1 MVVLTDKTVMVVKLY
16 VSDSELRSQY
26 LDRCAEHNESI
37 DTDHY
42 YNAGFDLLTP
52 RTTEFEPGKMTLL
65 DMGIKTAAYWM
76 DENDDLVAPTAYDV
90 RPRSSIC
97 KSPLRLANSMGLIDA
112 GYRGVL
118 KSAFDCIGTE
128 VYTLEKFTRI
138 VQLVSPIKGR
148 VKVVVVQ
155 NESDLGETLRGEGGF
170 GSTGQ

>member
-1 MVVLTDKTVMVVKLY
+1 MVVLTDKTIMLVKLF
-16 VSDSELRSQY
+16 VSDAELRSKY
-26 LDRCAEHNESI
+26 LDRCAEHNNSI
-37 DTDHY
+37 DTDRY

-52 RTTEFEPGKMTLL
+52 KTVDFEPGKMTLM

-90 RPRSSIC
+90 RPRSSIS

-112 GYRGVL
+112 GYRGVV
-118 KSAFDCIGTE
+118 KSALDCLGSE
-128 VYTLEKFTRI
+128 VYTLEKHSRI
-138 VQLVSPIKGR
+138 VQLVSPTLGR

-170 GSTGQ
+170 GSTGR